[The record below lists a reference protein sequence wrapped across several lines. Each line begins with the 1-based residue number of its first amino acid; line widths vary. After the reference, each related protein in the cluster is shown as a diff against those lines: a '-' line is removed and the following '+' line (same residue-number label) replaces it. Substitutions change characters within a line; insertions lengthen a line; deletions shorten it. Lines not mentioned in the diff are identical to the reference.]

1 MATQTSKLSE
11 GQEDTDDQFVS
22 NVVLHL
28 IGWECSE
35 FTLDQSQSNCKI
47 LYYQVHQFP
56 RHNHSHSIST
66 HWRTNNK
73 NIKGLYAMYTKA

>member
-28 IGWECSE
+28 IG
-35 FTLDQSQSNCKI
+35 
-47 LYYQVHQFP
+47 
-56 RHNHSHSIST
+56 
-66 HWRTNNK
+66 
-73 NIKGLYAMYTKA
+73 